1 LYPKKYGFAYLSHR
15 VSLVPRA
22 LIASS
27 NAEVAAML
35 CVTLE
40 REGFECHRT
49 QTDESTLREAHGL
62 LPDVVMV
69 HHDLDGFTHASE
81 VAGVLARRAELQHAW
96 VVALVPLEHA
106 TAYHAAGLE
115 AIEPEPFDPE
125 RFLARLGT
133 VRKSRQATLDLTH
146 RLEFLEREHRD
157 LLQVE
162 RNKDK
167 LTQTL
172 VHDFKNPI
180 NTVITSIEEMVELHG
195 PRLPGPAA
203 SLLQLAQDE
212 AQHLLHLAA
221 NILDVRKMQAGK
233 LRLVRG
239 LIAPNVLTH
248 LLELALS
255 DVGGPLRRQV
265 RFNVPSNLPNLDAD
279 SEVLRRVFANLMS
292 NAIKHTERT
301 GQIQVTARVDTDTIE
316 IVFQDDGEGIPEE
329 DLETVFQTPERSNA
343 TTSTR
348 FDTGMGLTFCKVAV
362 EAHGGEIWV
371 ESEPGFGSRFI
382 IRLSLRSPQEE
393 IVDLV
398 D

>member
-1 LYPKKYGFAYLSHR
+1 M
-15 VSLVPRA
+15 PRA

-27 NAEVAAML
+27 NADVAAIL
-35 CVTLE
+35 CATFE

-62 LPDVVMV
+62 LPDVVLV

-81 VAGVLARRAELQHAW
+81 VAGVLARRAELHHAW
-96 VVALVPLEHA
+96 VVALAPLEHA

-125 RFLARLGT
+125 RFVARLEM
-133 VRKSRQATLDLTH
+133 VRKSRQATLDLEH
-146 RLEFLEREHRD
+146 RLEFLEREHRE
-157 LLQVE
+157 LLAVE
-162 RNKDK
+162 RNKDQ
-167 LTQTL
+167 LTATL

-180 NTVITSIEEMVELHG
+180 STVLTVIEEMVELHG
-195 PRLPGPAA
+195 PQLPVAA
-203 SLLQLAQDE
+203 SSLLQLVQDE

-221 NILDVRKMQAGK
+221 SILDVRKMQAGK

-239 LIAPNVLTH
+239 LIAPHALTH

-265 RFNVPSNLPNLDAD
+265 RFDVPVDFPNLDAD
-279 SEVLRRVFANLMS
+279 SEVLRRVFANLIS

-301 GQIQVTARVDTDTIE
+301 GQIQVTARVDVETLE
-316 IVFQDDGEGIPEE
+316 IVVQDDGEGIPEE
-329 DLETVFQTPERSNA
+329 DLETVFNPPERSNV

-348 FDTGMGLTFCKVAV
+348 FDTGMGLTFCKLAV
-362 EAHGGEIWV
+362 EAHGGEIRV

-382 IRLSLRSPQEE
+382 IRLPLRSPQEE